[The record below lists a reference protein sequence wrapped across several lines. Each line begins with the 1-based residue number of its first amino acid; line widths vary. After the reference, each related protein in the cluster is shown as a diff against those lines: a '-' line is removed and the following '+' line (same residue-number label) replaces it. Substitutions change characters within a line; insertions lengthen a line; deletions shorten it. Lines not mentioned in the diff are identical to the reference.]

1 LEGTRR
7 ISSHHPVVKD
17 TGLPSPTRTIAVRV
31 SRPCTAERITPKL
44 RRLHGAPFVPQC
56 HGDRRGPV
64 PAWHLTFARACR
76 AGSESAAK
84 SLSIASQWPRR
95 IEARRNPRRVR
106 AIPVRAMGDVRGV
119 RRRVLCLARA
129 APKVRE
135 RRPALPA
142 GILRVHPARRG
153 RYGALAYRLTQR
165 YIMTA

>member
-1 LEGTRR
+1 MEGTRR

-17 TGLPSPTRTIAVRV
+17 TGLPSPTRTTAVSV

-95 IEARRNPRRVR
+95 IEPRRKPGKVC

-119 RRRVLCLARA
+119 
-129 APKVRE
+129 
-135 RRPALPA
+135 LPA
-142 GILRVHPARRG
+142 GIMLGRPRKSAKGGQPYRPGSSGSTRHVAGDTARSRIVSLKG
-153 RYGALAYRLTQR
+153 
-165 YIMTA
+165 I